1 MTFKSL
7 DRIARCKRFRTSE
20 IEALTCDLLSV
31 KLENSSER
39 NHVLIPVN
47 TADRVAAAFDTSYF
61 PEKAIIWF
69 ELPASAVAGRKA
81 TAIAA
86 HATSLKKKILLD
98 NSSAAVAKKNVIKK
112 SIIRAVTSMN
122 IDKINPLKIDLSG
135 SSSSNNNTIN
145 STTTRSLQLPIALSS
160 RSTDET
166 QEQSATNVGVTVTGA
181 GAGGGGGG
189 GVRTDPRISGPRAS
203 VTFQIPKKTT
213 TGEILEFNFSN
224 YILDKLCVIVLKY
237 VHICTCV
244 RAYVRTHVRL
254 NPNCSI

>member
-39 NHVLIPVN
+39 NHVLVPVN

-69 ELPASAVAGRKA
+69 ELPPSAVAGRKA

-98 NSSAAVAKKNVIKK
+98 NSSAAVVKKNVVKK
-112 SIIRAVTSMN
+112 SNLGAVTSMN
-122 IDKINPLKIDLSG
+122 IDKINPLPIDFSA
-135 SSSSNNNTIN
+135 SSSSSTNNNN
-145 STTTRSLQLPIALSS
+145 SNTSNTTTGSLQLPIALSS
-160 RSTDET
+160 RSTDDT
-166 QEQSATNVGVTVTGA
+166 QEQSATNVTVT
-181 GAGGGGGG
+181 GGGG

-203 VTFQIPKKTT
+203 VTFQIPKKST
-213 TGEILEFNFSN
+213 TGEILKFNLSI
-224 YILDKLCVIVLKY
+224 YICDHVCVY
-237 VHICTCV
+237 VATNTYVCT
-244 RAYVRTHVRL
+244 YVRVNL
-254 NPNCSI
+254 YISI

>member
-31 KLENSSER
+31 KLENSFER
-39 NHVLIPVN
+39 NHVLVPVN

-69 ELPASAVAGRKA
+69 ELPPSAVAGRKA

-98 NSSAAVAKKNVIKK
+98 NSAAAAVKKNVIKK
-112 SIIRAVTSMN
+112 SNIGAVTSMN
-122 IDKINPLKIDLSG
+122 IDKINPLPIDLSG
-135 SSSSNNNTIN
+135 SSSSSSSNNNNSNNNNTIN
-145 STTTRSLQLPIALSS
+145 NTTTGSLQLPIALPS
-160 RSTDET
+160 RNTDET
-166 QEQSATNVGVTVTGA
+166 QEQSATNMGVTVTGA
-181 GAGGGGGG
+181 GGGG
-189 GVRTDPRISGPRAS
+189 GVRTDPRISCPRAS

-213 TGEILEFNFSN
+213 TGEIL
-224 YILDKLCVIVLKY
+224 L
-237 VHICTCV
+237 
-244 RAYVRTHVRL
+244 
-254 NPNCSI
+254 